1 MTVSQLSTMHP
12 TDDNPESRDRAG
24 TGTSDAPTV
33 IPSVLLIDDDV
44 RMCTLLEEYFR
55 ANQIAL
61 SCANDGVC
69 GLASALSHRFDV
81 VLLDVMLPRLDGF
94 EVLRQ
99 LRRQSAVPVLMLSA
113 RVGEQDRLTGLDSGA
128 DDYLT
133 KPYSP
138 PELLARVRAMLRR
151 GRLDRREPVLKVLG
165 LTLDVESRLAKA
177 SDIDLGLT
185 PIEFQILETLAR
197 ASGRIVSRDELS
209 RTVHQREAS
218 PYDRSLDVHI
228 SHLRRKLQAVSGPAI
243 RTIRASGYLLARER

>member
-1 MTVSQLSTMHP
+1 MHP
-12 TDDNPESRDRAG
+12 TGDNPDGSDPAE
-24 TGTSDAPTV
+24 TGTRETSSA
-33 IPSVLLIDDDV
+33 IASVLLIDDDV
-44 RMCTLLEEYFR
+44 RMCALLEEYFR

-61 SCANDGVC
+61 SCANDGVS
-69 GLASALSHRFDV
+69 GLARVLGHHFDV

-99 LRRQSAVPVLMLSA
+99 LRRHSTVPVLMLSA

-128 DDYLT
+128 DDYMT

-165 LTLDVESRLAKA
+165 LTLDVESRLARA
-177 SDIDLGLT
+177 SGTDLSLT

-228 SHLRRKLQAVSGPAI
+228 SHLRRKLQALNGPAI